1 MLIHHFGA
9 ETQHRAFRN
18 LLTKMTEGKPILP
31 KKILKE
37 TFFEGVLA
45 FLLIPAEGH
54 KKLNANPLRKYFC
67 FLSLLQETRG
77 TQLFVKYMQI
87 Y

>member
-9 ETQHRAFRN
+9 ETQGFQGLIDQNDQRKALVPEKSHF
-18 LLTKMTEGKPILP
+18 
-31 KKILKE
+31 LKE

-77 TQLFVKYMQI
+77 TQLFVKYI
-87 Y
+87 EI